1 MPHLVAARAV
11 AAVPARVHHHA
22 AAEELADVID
32 LEREVVVV
40 AHAWGTREDAWPCS
54 LKDVGGRMAT
64 LILSEK
70 SS

>member
-40 AHAWGTREDAWPCS
+40 AHAWGDT
-54 LKDVGGRMAT
+54 
-64 LILSEK
+64 
-70 SS
+70 